1 MQVEQATRAGQAQ
14 RVRGETQATRA
25 LLATLASQARE
36 VHQALDDVLPL
47 R

>member
-1 MQVEQATRAGQAQ
+1 MAELIAAQTMAIHGQLLSK
-14 RVRGETQATRA
+14 GLA
-25 LLATLASQARE
+25 LSSPPT